1 MTAGGHRAD
10 GAQFRL
16 RAQLAERR
24 YSISRKEGLAMG
36 SKLGG
41 FFRGLMGSGGSGD
54 TGGAS
59 DAPTR
64 GEAAEYNGYSIA
76 PACRKQGSQ
85 WLTAGVISKPFDD
98 GVKEHHF
105 IRADLHASKDDAE
118 ACAVMKGKRIVD
130 EQGDKMF
137 DGR

>member
-1 MTAGGHRAD
+1 
-10 GAQFRL
+10 
-16 RAQLAERR
+16 
-24 YSISRKEGLAMG
+24 MG

-105 IRADLHASKDDAE
+105 IRADLRASKDDAE

>member
-1 MTAGGHRAD
+1 
-10 GAQFRL
+10 
-16 RAQLAERR
+16 
-24 YSISRKEGLAMG
+24 MG

-54 TGGAS
+54 GEGA
-59 DAPTR
+59 APTR
-64 GEAAEYNGYSIA
+64 GETVEYNGYSIA
-76 PACRKQGSQ
+76 PECRKQGSQ

-105 IRADLHASKDDAE
+105 IRADLHASKDDAN

-130 EQGDKMF
+130 EQGDGMF
-137 DGR
+137 ESR

>member
-1 MTAGGHRAD
+1 
-10 GAQFRL
+10 
-16 RAQLAERR
+16 
-24 YSISRKEGLAMG
+24 MG

-41 FFRGLMGSGGSGD
+41 FFRGLMGSGGSG
-54 TGGAS
+54 GAS
-59 DAPTR
+59 EAPTR

-76 PACRKQGSQ
+76 PECRKQGSQ

-137 DGR
+137 GSG

>member
-1 MTAGGHRAD
+1 
-10 GAQFRL
+10 
-16 RAQLAERR
+16 
-24 YSISRKEGLAMG
+24 MG
-36 SKLGG
+36 SRLGG
-41 FFRGLMGSGGSGD
+41 FFRGLMGSEGGED
-54 TGGAS
+54 
-59 DAPTR
+59 DAPAL
-64 GEAAEYNGYSIA
+64 GETVAYNGYSIA

-105 IRADLHASKDDAE
+105 IRADLHANKSDAE

-130 EQGDKMF
+130 EQGDAMF